1 MIKCYWKA
9 RDQRSKSV
17 NSKQSNIHQLQSCH
31 FLWFLYSLCY
41 RISGSTSSFLARQS
55 QRFFQNIIAH
65 YLQEMKK
72 SNYVVWPAPSS
83 KYLKMAC
90 GPKSLATHV
99 LDLRMR
105 SIEVIG
111 CKNIAMWLKQSLS
124 KLATWTSVN
133 WNSSWS
139 SLGKEI
145 STNGIFYGV
154 IQLTKIID
162 QILSSVQGAATVPT
176 THTDLL
182 IQKPFL

>member
-1 MIKCYWKA
+1 MIKYYWKT

-111 CKNIAMWLKQSLS
+111 CKNIAMWQTIIVQIGYLDISQLKFLLEFTGERDFHKWHFLWRHPINQD
-124 KLATWTSVN
+124 N
-133 WNSSWS
+133 WSD
-139 SLGKEI
+139 
-145 STNGIFYGV
+145 T
-154 IQLTKIID
+154 
-162 QILSSVQGAATVPT
+162 
-176 THTDLL
+176 
-182 IQKPFL
+182 